1 MAMALTYKI
10 LDGWNVSVQATP
22 RYITKN
28 NHNYKN
34 SVTTYGDPEGTTS
47 FKSGETYNSLTESA
61 YRYFY
66 WNTQALTNYEK
77 QLDDH
82 YFKVMAGME
91 VRPIQKRLFLPI
103 VKYSTSLNMT
113 KLMPVTLRT

>member
-1 MAMALTYKI
+1 M
-10 LDGWNVSVQATP
+10 
-22 RYITKN
+22 
-28 NHNYKN
+28 
-34 SVTTYGDPEGTTS
+34 VTRKRTTS

-91 VRPIQKRLFLPI
+91 CQTYTEKTLSAYRQVFNFPQYDQIDAGNI
-103 VKYSTSLNMT
+103 ENMNNGGGSTNGPSTPSLAA
-113 KLMPVTLRT
+113 